1 LGLYLCI
8 PHPTYSVHYSSPSPP
23 KNMKKCPLYSG
34 RLFKCHQGGRSLWLV
49 LEICTSSKIVC
60 TGHYF
65 TQVGADALR
74 AAPLMGQNHFAKPNW
89 YGFTFLHLKY
99 TVQCTCGVALRE
111 CIQWNIF
118 PGLIVCSVTLIMK
131 VIRVTKPPDISHR
144 SQQNPGHKLII
155 RIGRYVQVPFFFFKI
170 SSEQVLHLDSEGIFQ
185 RVHVCQIGHWWAIW
199 SSYAF
204 CAHYLDHGVPIE

>member
-1 LGLYLCI
+1 MHTKTENWDCKRWETLDGNPPRPIKPSSQSTTGVRLCCAFCQ
-8 PHPTYSVHYSSPSPP
+8 PFLW
-23 KNMKKCPLYSG
+23 K
-34 RLFKCHQGGRSLWLV
+34 RL
-49 LEICTSSKIVC
+49 
-60 TGHYF
+60 
-65 TQVGADALR
+65 
-74 AAPLMGQNHFAKPNW
+74 GQNHFAKPNW
-89 YGFTFLHLKY
+89 HGLTFLHLKY

-131 VIRVTKPPDISHR
+131 VIRVTKPADISHR

-155 RIGRYVQVPFFFFKI
+155 RIDRYVQVPFFKFSF
-170 SSEQVLHLDSEGIFQ
+170 SFEQVLHLDSEGIFQ

-204 CAHYLDHGVPIE
+204 CAHYLDYGVPIE